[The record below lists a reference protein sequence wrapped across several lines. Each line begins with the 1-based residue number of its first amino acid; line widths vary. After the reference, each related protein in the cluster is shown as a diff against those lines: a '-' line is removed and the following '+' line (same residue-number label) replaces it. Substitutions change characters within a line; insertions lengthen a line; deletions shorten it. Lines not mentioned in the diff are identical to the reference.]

1 MPICLR
7 NCSTSLPMYEY
18 DSKFLGYTQGF
29 ATKSA
34 RVIVPLIQEALHPRS
49 VVDFGC
55 GRGTWLDVWKAHG
68 ALEVVGVDGEYVD
81 LAEIAID
88 ESEFRVRDLAT
99 TVDLGQHFDLVESL
113 EVAEHLPDSRAGTF
127 VADLCRHGDVV
138 LFGAAPPGQ
147 GGEHHI
153 NEQPYGY
160 WRALFDALEY
170 EPFDFIRPR
179 IKARSEVAPWYRYNT
194 LLYVKREA
202 IEALPDAIREARVT
216 KGAPIPDVSPTAYRV
231 RKQIVRRLP
240 SWATQA
246 LAAVAKRLPR

>member
-1 MPICLR
+1 
-7 NCSTSLPMYEY
+7 MYEY
-18 DSKFLGYTQGF
+18 DSEFLSYTQTL

-34 RVIVPLIQEALHPRS
+34 RVVVPLIQEALRPRS

-55 GRGTWLDVWKAHG
+55 GRGPWLEVWKAHG

-81 LAEIAID
+81 LAELAID
-88 ESEFRVRDLAT
+88 ESEFHVRDLAT
-99 TVDLGQHFDLVESL
+99 TVDLGRCFDLVESL
-113 EVAEHLPDSRAGTF
+113 EVAEHLPESRARTF

-138 LFGAAPPGQ
+138 LFAAAPPGQ

-153 NEQPYGY
+153 NEQPYEY
-160 WRALFDALEY
+160 WRTFFDALGH

-179 IKARSEVAPWYRYNT
+179 IRTRHDVAPWYRYNT

-202 IEALPDAIREARVT
+202 IKALPDAIRETRVP
-216 KGAPIPDVSPTAYRV
+216 KGTPIPDVSPTVYKV

-240 SWATQA
+240 PWATQA
-246 LAAVAKRLPR
+246 LATVAKRLPR